1 MVNLLNIVAAGTK
14 TLLMA
19 AEELGADMEA
29 TTEVLTSSLWAD
41 WYGLSE
47 LLIRFLL
54 NTAVIGLIVRV
65 FYYPKSKRRD
75 YFVTFTLISISV
87 FLLIFLM
94 GGVKLKVG
102 FALGLFAIF
111 GIIRYRTESVPIR
124 EMTYLFFL
132 VALSV
137 LNAKSGDLNFLGR
150 LLINGVMILTVW
162 GAERLLSN
170 HKEGCKFVKYDN
182 IELIKPEKH
191 EELKQDLEVRLG
203 VKVTRIEVGAVDF
216 LTDMTMLRV
225 FYEDPNKEIKSVD
238 RLIKINQ
245 ENGF

>member
-1 MVNLLNIVAAGTK
+1 MN
-14 TLLMA
+14 
-19 AEELGADMEA
+19 ELISNFFSASNFSF
-29 TTEVLTSSLWAD
+29 TVPLF
-41 WYGLSE
+41 E
-47 LLIRFLL
+47 LLSSFLL
-54 NTAVIGLIVRV
+54 NTIVV
-65 FYYPKSKRRD
+65 FIIIHFLYYPKGRRRD
-75 YFVTFTLISISV
+75 YYFTFLMLSISI
-87 FLLIFLM
+87 FMLIYLLLGNSSDM
-94 GGVKLKVG
+94 GIGA
-102 FALGLFAIF
+102 ALGLFAIF

-137 LNAKSGDLNFLGR
+137 LNAKSGDINFLGR
-150 LLINGVMILTVW
+150 LVINGVMILTVW

-191 EELKQDLEVRLG
+191 EELKQDLEARLG
-203 VKVTRIEVGAVDF
+203 VKVTRVEVGAVDF